1 MASEG
6 AIWGRVVGVAEG
18 IGVSVGVAVVVGV
31 LDGVG
36 LGPGVG
42 DLTIV
47 GDAVGDEV
55 AVGSG
60 WLVDVGVSVGSG
72 VHVAVASGS
81 GVGAVTSALVAGGV
95 VPLQAIK
102 NSKAQSSRTTER
114 DRIIFMVVIT
124 SNCKFHY
131 PTLSRRL
138 LTSQ

>member
-1 MASEG
+1 M
-6 AIWGRVVGVAEG
+6 
-18 IGVSVGVAVVVGV
+18 VSVTPAVPV
-31 LDGVG
+31 
-36 LGPGVG
+36 GVG
-42 DLTIV
+42 DAVGIAV

-72 VHVAVASGS
+72 VHVAVGSGS

-124 SNCKFHY
+124 SNRKFHY

>member
-1 MASEG
+1 M
-6 AIWGRVVGVAEG
+6 
-18 IGVSVGVAVVVGV
+18 VSITPAVPV
-31 LDGVG
+31 
-36 LGPGVG
+36 GVG
-42 DLTIV
+42 DAVGIAVGSGV

-55 AVGSG
+55 AVSSG